1 MVNKNKKHLP
11 LLERYGLWYMKRL
24 RKKQPLKRID
34 LKAYILDDEE
44 RTRINKIEKKAI
56 TNVAIAGILSSLVSG
71 MAGYFADPLVN
82 DSASFLSEDNLLY
95 WSIVIGV
102 TIIASLIEILYIY
115 YDIMAKTHAL
125 TKAAHLNLF
134 DNENDMDDIAASI
147 VRAAL
152 ELPNKIDSDIKINP
166 TKESSKVVIIMATIL
181 YKLKIS
187 VSNFLLK
194 ALVKRMMGRAV
205 SRAWL
210 NFLAI
215 PVCAFWNAIVC
226 WFVIREVKIRV
237 LGPSAANE
245 ILNKLDKTN
254 IKLSE
259 NGKIALLRAVGSCIV
274 RTADLHPNLEY
285 LYRSIDVKVNE
296 PSSAILDDSAIF
308 LTELSK
314 LNKEEQGLVLY
325 ILVYAAIIDGKITY
339 REKKLLEEAY
349 EICNKPF
356 NYVQIKKFMTDFR
369 AGKLI
374 EFELK

>member
-356 NYVQIKKFMTDFR
+356 NYVQIKK
-369 AGKLI
+369 LI
-374 EFELK
+374 HDRF